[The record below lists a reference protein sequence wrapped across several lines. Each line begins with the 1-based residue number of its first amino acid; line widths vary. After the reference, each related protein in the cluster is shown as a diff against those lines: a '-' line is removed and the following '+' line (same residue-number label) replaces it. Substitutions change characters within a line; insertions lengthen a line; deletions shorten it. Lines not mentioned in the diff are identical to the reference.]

1 MTDTVVDIFDIVGQV
16 GLRFSHLQGGLVLII
31 KTSISRFRIGGGD
44 LVLEVVE
51 QLLTF
56 CIFSFELGTKAG

>member
-31 KTSISRFRIGGGD
+31 KTSISRFRIGGD